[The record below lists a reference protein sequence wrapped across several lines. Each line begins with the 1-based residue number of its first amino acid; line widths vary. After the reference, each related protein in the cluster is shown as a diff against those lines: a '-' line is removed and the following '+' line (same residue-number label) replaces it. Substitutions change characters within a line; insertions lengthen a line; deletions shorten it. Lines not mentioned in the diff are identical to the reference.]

1 MDWLHISTYVL
12 IAFLIAGVL
21 YMVVEF
27 LKQCI
32 DNVTLEERYKQ
43 VLADKDAQLQECM
56 EAIAIRDR
64 EISELAQRMEQNR
77 ETYYSQMREMDASI
91 KKIVEYARALAF
103 QDSQLLEKASAIA
116 AYLQHPNECN
126 TQILQELVKESIAQQ
141 ERLRARQKAQR
152 EEVYRILKKQEA
164 SLADDFADGGLSL

>member
-64 EISELAQRMEQNR
+64 PCI
-77 ETYYSQMREMDASI
+77 I
-91 KKIVEYARALAF
+91 
-103 QDSQLLEKASAIA
+103 
-116 AYLQHPNECN
+116 N
-126 TQILQELVKESIAQQ
+126 T
-141 ERLRARQKAQR
+141 
-152 EEVYRILKKQEA
+152 
-164 SLADDFADGGLSL
+164 